1 MIDLNGRYAVVT
13 GGASGIGRATVLRL
27 AAAGA
32 RVWSGDLDGDGNRQ
46 TAAAAPDGLVTPLDL
61 DVASRDS
68 IAGFARRMAGSGGD
82 RIDLLV
88 NVAGWDRIQP
98 FLDATPD
105 FMDRVL
111 DINLA
116 GPINVTRCFLPA
128 MVEANAGKIVNVA
141 SDAGRVGSMGETI
154 YSGAKGGVIA
164 FTKSLARETA
174 RHRINVN
181 CVCPGPTNTPL
192 LMAQPESMREKLAR
206 AVPFRR
212 VGEPGEVADAIVF
225 LLLVDVRLHYR
236 AGPQCERRADDGGLT
251 RRVHR
256 GRTGTMRFENRGVI
270 VTGGAGGIGR
280 ETAIHFARE
289 GAAVTVADR
298 EGEQAREVAAFIAGE
313 GGRARGVPLDVTD
326 APATEAVVAEAARE
340 MGSLGRDLLQRRD
353 QGDHPAAGP
362 GDRGMA
368 FGDRCQRH
376 RCLHLGPGLRPALHH
391 RRPARRDRD
400 DRVNA
405 RRGGVDVA
413 MCLRHV
419 EARGG
424 RDDQGAGARP
434 RAA

>member
-1 MIDLNGRYAVVT
+1 MSIPGPGRERLDVIDLTGRYAVVT
-13 GGASGIGRATVLRL
+13 GGASGIGRATALRL
-27 AAAGA
+27 ATAGA
-32 RVWSGDLDGDGNRQ
+32 RVWSGDLDQAGNRE
-46 TAAAAPDGLVTPLDL
+46 TAAAAPDGRVTPLHL

-68 IAGFARRMAGSGGD
+68 IAGFARRMAGSGGN

-154 YSGAKGGVIA
+154 YAGAKGGVIA

-212 VGEPGEVADAIVF
+212 IGEPEEIADAIVF
-225 LLLVDVRLHYR
+225 FCSAMSDYITGQVLSVS
-236 AGPQCERRADDGGLT
+236 GGLT
-251 RRVHR
+251 
-256 GRTGTMRFENRGVI
+256 M
-270 VTGGAGGIGR
+270 
-280 ETAIHFARE
+280 
-289 GAAVTVADR
+289 
-298 EGEQAREVAAFIAGE
+298 
-313 GGRARGVPLDVTD
+313 
-326 APATEAVVAEAARE
+326 
-340 MGSLGRDLLQRRD
+340 
-353 QGDHPAAGP
+353 
-362 GDRGMA
+362 
-368 FGDRCQRH
+368 
-376 RCLHLGPGLRPALHH
+376 
-391 RRPARRDRD
+391 
-400 DRVNA
+400 
-405 RRGGVDVA
+405 VD
-413 MCLRHV
+413 
-419 EARGG
+419 
-424 RDDQGAGARP
+424 
-434 RAA
+434 